1 MMQKL
6 KSRWSSRKKNDKI
19 IIIVST
25 IICSLS
31 IFLIVFGSVVKALQS
46 SQMNQY
52 EKKYA
57 NTTVEKAKAEIDRA
71 EKYNETIRS
80 LKDGTARV
88 NETNNTS
95 AYESIFSAN
104 NGMIGVL
111 NVPKS
116 DIRLPIYH
124 NADDETIA
132 KGVGHVNDTSFPID
146 THGTKSVLTSH
157 NGLPGADMLF
167 TRLDETQVGDEFY
180 IQIADENYHYKV
192 KHITVMTPEETEI
205 YAQRPI
211 NVDENANVCLVTC
224 TPYGLNTHRLL
235 VIGEFSDKSKVSQID
250 GRKKSHFS
258 LGKETIALSVMIF
271 GSTSLAAYTM
281 MKNYKV

>member
-1 MMQKL
+1 MIQKL
-6 KSRWSSRKKNDKI
+6 KSKWSSRKSNDKI
-19 IIIVST
+19 IFIISVL
-25 IICSLS
+25 ICSIS
-31 IFLIVFGSVVKALQS
+31 IFLIAFGSVVKASQS
-46 SQMNQY
+46 VKMNQY
-52 EKKYA
+52 EKRYSNSKD
-57 NTTVEKAKAEIDRA
+57 EEAKSEITKA

-88 NETNNTS
+88 SDSNNS
-95 AYESIFSAN
+95 DEYESIFSSN

-111 NVPKS
+111 TVPKS

-132 KGVGHVNDTSFPID
+132 KGAGHVNGTSFPID
-146 THGTKSVLTSH
+146 TAGTKSVLTSH

-180 IQIADENYHYKV
+180 VQVANENYHYRV

-211 NVDENANVCLVTC
+211 NVDENANVTLVTC

-235 VIGEFSDKSKVSQID
+235 VIGEFAGKSKTSQLSN
-250 GRKKSHFS
+250 RKSGGFS
-258 LGKETIALSVMIF
+258 LGKETIALSAMIA
-271 GSTSLAAYTM
+271 SSSILAIYTM
-281 MKNYKV
+281 MKNYRH

>member
-132 KGVGHVNDTSFPID
+132 KGVGHVNDTSFPLD
-146 THGTKSVLTSH
+146 TTGTKSVLTSH

-250 GRKKSHFS
+250 DRKKSHFS

>member
-1 MMQKL
+1 MIQKL

-80 LKDGTARV
+80 LKDGTVRV

-146 THGTKSVLTSH
+146 TTGTKSVLTSH

-250 GRKKSHFS
+250 DRKKSHFS

>member
-1 MMQKL
+1 MIQKL
-6 KSRWSSRKKNDKI
+6 KFRWSSRKKNDKI
-19 IIIVST
+19 IIIISMV
-25 IICSLS
+25 ICLLS

-57 NTTVEKAKAEIDRA
+57 NTAVEKTKAEIGKA

-104 NGMIGVL
+104 NGMIGIL

-146 THGTKSVLTSH
+146 TTGTKSVLTSH

-205 YAQRPI
+205 YAQKPI
-211 NVDENANVCLVTC
+211 SVDKNANVCLVTC

-235 VIGEFSDKSKVSQID
+235 VIGEFSDKSKASQLD
-250 GRKKSHFS
+250 NRQKSHFS

-271 GSTSLAAYTM
+271 SSTSLAAYTM

>member
-146 THGTKSVLTSH
+146 TTGTKSVLTSH

-211 NVDENANVCLVTC
+211 SVDENANVCLVTC

-250 GRKKSHFS
+250 DRKKSHFS
-258 LGKETIALSVMIF
+258 LGKETIALSVMIL

-281 MKNYKV
+281 LKNYKV